1 MSFAGGPGSADAF
14 AERDAWV
21 ADSELHGPAFLPA
34 PEPAGRLI
42 LFGAVE
48 LAAALSQLAAAIGW
62 TAYVVDPRA
71 QYAVAAR
78 FPGAAEVVVAW
89 PREAFERLGGI
100 DAATAVAVLTHDP
113 VLDDPALE
121 IALRSPAMFVGA
133 MGSRRTQA
141 ARRER
146 LAQRGVA
153 PEELAGLAG
162 PIGLDLG
169 ARTAM
174 ETALSILGEIV
185 AVAHGRDGGRLRA
198 GEGSIREA
206 RVS

>member
-1 MSFAGGPGSADAF
+1 VSAR
-14 AERDAWV
+14 AERDQWA
-21 ADSELHGPAFLPA
+21 ASSELHGPAFLPV

-48 LAAALSQLAAAIGW
+48 LAAALSTLAAAIGW
-62 TAYVVDPRA
+62 RAFVVDPRER
-71 QYAVAAR
+71 YAR
-78 FPGAAEVVVAW
+78 LELFPGAADVVVAW
-89 PREAFERLGGI
+89 PEQAFQRLGGI
-100 DAATAVAVLTHDP
+100 DESTAVAVLTHDP

-121 IALRSPAMFVGA
+121 IALRAPAMFVGA

-146 LAQRGVA
+146 LADRGLSA
-153 PEELAGLAG
+153 EELGRLSG

-185 AVAHGRDGGRLRA
+185 AVAHGRDGGRLKV

-206 RVS
+206 HA